1 MPTLY
6 VVATPIGNLE
16 DVTLRALRVLRE
28 VGLIAAED
36 TRTTRKLLNRHEI
49 RTPLISYNE
58 HNREKRIPHLLDRL
72 REVDVALV
80 SEAGT
85 PGIRD
90 PGRELVIPAVQQ
102 GVPVVSVPG
111 PSAVATALAVSGL
124 PADQFLFL
132 GYLPRR
138 GKERRRLLT
147 SVASEPRTVV
157 VFEAPHRI
165 RVSLGDLAA
174 VLGEQRYIVVCR
186 EMTKVYEEIY
196 RGTVGQAADHFAEP
210 KGEFTLLI
218 SGADTMQQETPA
230 DTTEVVEE
238 LRRLKSDGLSAR
250 EAVGAIAEKH
260 RLPRRRVYALWLEL

>member
-90 PGRELVIPAVQQ
+90 PGRELVIAAVQQ

-132 GYLPRR
+132 GYLVLR
-138 GKERRRLLT
+138 
-147 SVASEPRTVV
+147 ASFDDRDK
-157 VFEAPHRI
+157 AD
-165 RVSLGDLAA
+165 RVSAILA
-174 VLGEQRYIVVCR
+174 
-186 EMTKVYEEIY
+186 
-196 RGTVGQAADHFAEP
+196 
-210 KGEFTLLI
+210 
-218 SGADTMQQETPA
+218 
-230 DTTEVVEE
+230 
-238 LRRLKSDGLSAR
+238 
-250 EAVGAIAEKH
+250 AVGAINVPIIHYSVEWWSTLHQGPTIARLDSPSITPDMLVPLLIMIVGFTVYFAWVAIVRLQGEVLERERSARWVQQLAAGGAE
-260 RLPRRRVYALWLEL
+260 